1 MPDVAN
7 DSSPARDWSV
17 PSYDAGLDTST
28 PVVDSSTPG
37 DDSSSGGDDASD
49 ASDELAPTGTPCSP
63 VNSTESQPCPG
74 CGTQQRVCLPGE
86 AGAAV
91 WQDWGACLNT
101 VPDACAP
108 PGEVTKTSCGRCGT
122 QQSICQAA
130 TCTWY
135 QYPCNEP
142 ADASC
147 YPGSQSFVIGLSCTS
162 GGRWST
168 CQSDCSWGAYGAC
181 TVLDGGA
188 LSGDYLVIPG
198 TAGAKASKTF
208 TLDSSTPIPVL
219 TDSTCPS
226 RFGTATASGFV
237 QLINN
242 SAKSATV
249 SVWHAQ
255 ASGGAALGTAGTVMG
270 VYTTSLPPLAA
281 DTEGRAACSALD
293 QGPCFDSVTDT
304 AACQASFAGLM
315 IGDSNQVTVPRNSWV
330 WIYSASQAAG
340 TGGPYVL
347 TVMTNSLQ

>member
-1 MPDVAN
+1 MK
-7 DSSPARDWSV
+7 
-17 PSYDAGLDTST
+17 T
-28 PVVDSSTPG
+28 P
-37 DDSSSGGDDASD
+37 
-49 ASDELAPTGTPCSP
+49 
-63 VNSTESQPCPG
+63 
-74 CGTQQRVCLPGE
+74 
-86 AGAAV
+86 
-91 WQDWGACLNT
+91 
-101 VPDACAP
+101 
-108 PGEVTKTSCGRCGT
+108 CGRCGI

-135 QYPCNEP
+135 QYTCNEP

-208 TLDSSTPIPVL
+208 TLDSSAPIPVL

-226 RFGTATASGFV
+226 RFGAATPSGFV

-242 SAKSATV
+242 NAKSATV

-255 ASGGAALGTAGTVMG
+255 ASGGAALGTAGTVMA
-270 VYTTSLPPLAA
+270 VYTTSLAPLAA

-293 QGPCFDSVTDT
+293 QGPCFDSVTDG